1 MDNFILYKILKNK
14 MNINLIYEG
23 NQFQFDIPQEV
34 TLDYIKGLS
43 LKIFGKDPLMNLY
56 YHNQN
61 LSKLSDNILLKDII
75 EEDDDNIII
84 NVQKKQI
91 QHKRLN
97 SFPKITQNSSNNSVN
112 LNDNE
117 NTFQLLKN
125 KFTRFQNHF
134 ENLMEI

>member
-1 MDNFILYKILKNK
+1 

-43 LKIFGKDPLMNLY
+43 SKIFGKDPLMNLY

-97 SFPKITQNSSNNSVN
+97 SFQKITQKDQLYKFYIQHLS
-112 LNDNE
+112 
-117 NTFQLLKN
+117 QLL
-125 KFTRFQNHF
+125 
-134 ENLMEI
+134 